1 MMTDV
6 NEAPHI
12 DQLLAI
18 MAKLR
23 DPDGGCPWDL
33 EQSFASIAPYTVEE
47 AYEVAEAI
55 SRNDLSA
62 LADELGDLLLQVVF
76 HAQMAQEQNAFD
88 FSDVVGAI
96 CAKMIRRHPH
106 VFGDDGPVMTSA
118 EQTEAWEAIKAEE
131 RQVNHEP
138 GAMPSA
144 MSGIT
149 SGLPPLLRAQKIQK
163 RAARVNF
170 DWADAS
176 GVMEKVREEMHEL
189 ETAMTEQDRSG
200 IQHELGD
207 LLFTCVNLARHLD
220 VDPGQSLSEA
230 NDRFV
235 DRFHAME
242 RKAGSCDVI
251 KAMADEEREALWQS
265 VKATSS

>member
-1 MMTDV
+1 MTAEA
-6 NEAPHI
+6 EAPDI

-33 EQSFASIAPYTVEE
+33 EQNFSSIAPYTVEE

-55 SRNDLSA
+55 SRNDLGA

-76 HAQMAQEQNAFD
+76 HAQMAHEQNAFD
-88 FSDVVGAI
+88 FSDVVAAI

-106 VFGDDGPVMTSA
+106 VFGDAGVMTAA

-131 RQVNHEP
+131 RQANRKE
-138 GAMPSA
+138 GAVPSVL
-144 MSGIT
+144 SEIT
-149 SGLPPLLRAQKIQK
+149 SGLPPLMRAQKLQK

-170 DWADAS
+170 DWPDAS
-176 GVMEKVREEMHEL
+176 GVMEKVREEIAEL
-189 ETAMTEQDRSG
+189 ESAMADEDRAG
-200 IQHELGD
+200 MRHELGD
-207 LLFTCVNLARHLD
+207 LLFSCVNLARHLD
-220 VDPGQSLSEA
+220 IDPGQSLSEA

-235 DRFHAME
+235 DRFQAME
-242 RKAGSCDVI
+242 RKAGSGEVI
-251 KAMADEEREALWQS
+251 KAMVDEEREALWQS
-265 VKATSS
+265 VKASST